1 MNFSN
6 SNFTFKDLR
15 DCTLIMKNGTK
26 IPVAI
31 DYIETTVDTFPKFE
45 GHITGTAKVSY
56 RSLDDIRNDAEVPR
70 NIYRNIL
77 NSTYGIGSS
86 HIPEI
91 KNVIFN
97 DPATIVFWE
106 DGTKT
111 VVKCQDGDEFDP
123 EKGLAMAIAKKA
135 YGNKGSYCN
144 KLKKWLPKEEQV
156 GTNSSPRSITI
167 DNDKFSKSF
176 KRHLSDAFDIIF
188 KGTKCTPDDNSVSSK
203 KRMTFREEEAKLHPE
218 RINPNYIGGVVGCPR
233 DIETCPYILGTCDR
247 NCRACWDRE
256 IPDELMDND

>member
-1 MNFSN
+1 MNF
-6 SNFTFKDLR
+6 

-26 IPVAI
+26 IPVTI
-31 DYIETTVDTFPKFE
+31 DYIEATADTFPKFE
-45 GHITGTAKVSY
+45 GHITGTARVSY
-56 RSLDDIRNDAEVPR
+56 RSLYDIRNDDEVPR
-70 NIYRNIL
+70 NIYRDLL
-77 NSTYGIGSS
+77 NSTYGIGSLR
-86 HIPEI
+86 IPEI

-97 DPATIVFWE
+97 DPATIVFWD

-156 GTNSSPRSITI
+156 DTNSSIFVPKEFTFNADI
-167 DNDKFSKSF
+167 DKFSKSF
-176 KRHLSDAFDIIF
+176 KKGVSDALDIIF
-188 KGTKCTPDDNSVSSK
+188 KGNKYMSNDNNVPSK

>member
-1 MNFSN
+1 MNFLN

-31 DYIETTVDTFPKFE
+31 DYIETTADTFPKFE
-45 GHITGTAKVSY
+45 GHITGTARVSY
-56 RSLDDIRNDAEVPR
+56 RSLDDIRNDAEVDKYCYNDVITTR
-70 NIYRNIL
+70 DFL
-77 NSTYGIGSS
+77 NSIYGMSS
-86 HIPEI
+86 SRIPEI

-135 YGNKGSYCN
+135 YGNKGNYCN
-144 KLKKWLPKEEQV
+144 KLKKWLPKEEPV
-156 GTNSSPRSITI
+156 DTNHIFRTISVPKEFTFTI
-167 DNDKFSKSF
+167 DSDKFSKSF

-188 KGTKCTPDDNSVSSK
+188 KEN
-203 KRMTFREEEAKLHPE
+203 E
-218 RINPNYIGGVVGCPR
+218 R
-233 DIETCPYILGTCDR
+233 
-247 NCRACWDRE
+247 
-256 IPDELMDND
+256 